1 MLTISPD
8 STATSDINSIPSPR
22 KKHSSQL
29 NNKPTSTP
37 HPPPE
42 NVHLIQLDRP
52 GSSHSSSLPL
62 LDPQL
67 NNPNIPLHTL
77 LPASLQQK
85 NLPPNRP
92 PRRRSN
98 VLRPNSP
105 SPHKTRARKPPQNP
119 LSKHRRRRRARR
131 NAQKELQKSALEL
144 GLRSESDVFIV
155 DDLARFPDGMDKN
168 WDVGDVASLLASAF
182 APDMAASQ
190 KAKASGKKSAGSEKA
205 PTATIDVILTFD
217 QHGISNHPNHRS
229 LYHGAVNFLRTLM
242 KDKAGF
248 TCPVTLYTLTTTS
261 IFRKYVGILDAP
273 LSMLL
278 GAWSNLLASMSGSKA
293 KDTAA
298 SGVGP
303 VRLLFVSSIGDWIVA
318 QSAMVKCHQSQMV
331 WFRWGWIT
339 IGRYMTVNDLK
350 RERV

>member
-1 MLTISPD
+1 M
-8 STATSDINSIPSPR
+8 STSFNWTALAVAIAAVFLFWTL
-22 KKHSSQL
+22 SSTT
-29 NNKPTSTP
+29 PTSPFTRSFP
-37 HPPPE
+37 RLSNKRICLLIAHPDDEAMFFAPTVLALTKPE
-42 NVHLIQLDRP
+42 LGNHLKILCLSTGDAD
-52 GSSHSSSLPL
+52 GLGE
-62 LDPQL
+62 
-67 NNPNIPLHTL
+67 
-77 LPASLQQK
+77 
-85 NLPPNRP
+85 
-92 PRRRSN
+92 
-98 VLRPNSP
+98 
-105 SPHKTRARKPPQNP
+105 TRK
-119 LSKHRRRRRARR
+119 
-131 NAQKELQKSALEL
+131 KELQKSALEL

-168 WDVGDVASLLASAF
+168 WDEGDVASLLASAF

-278 GAWSNLLASMSGSKA
+278 GVWSNLLASMSGSKA
-293 KDTAA
+293 KDAAA

-303 VRLLFVSSIGDWIVA
+303 VRLLFVSSISDWIVA

>member
-1 MLTISPD
+1 M
-8 STATSDINSIPSPR
+8 STSFNWTALAVAIAAVFLFWTL
-22 KKHSSQL
+22 SSTT
-29 NNKPTSTP
+29 PTSPFTRSFP
-37 HPPPE
+37 RLSNKRICLLIAHPDDEAMFFAPTVLALTKPE
-42 NVHLIQLDRP
+42 LGNHLKILCLSTGDAD
-52 GSSHSSSLPL
+52 GLGE
-62 LDPQL
+62 
-67 NNPNIPLHTL
+67 
-77 LPASLQQK
+77 
-85 NLPPNRP
+85 
-92 PRRRSN
+92 
-98 VLRPNSP
+98 
-105 SPHKTRARKPPQNP
+105 TRK
-119 LSKHRRRRRARR
+119 
-131 NAQKELQKSALEL
+131 KELQKSALEL

-168 WDVGDVASLLASAF
+168 WDEGDVASLLASAF

-190 KAKASGKKSAGSEKA
+190 KAKASGKKNAGNEKA

-278 GAWSNLLASMSGSKA
+278 GVWSNLLSTLSGSKA
-293 KDTAA
+293 KDAAA

-303 VRLLFVSSIGDWIVA
+303 ARLLFVSSISDWIVA